1 MYIYIYF
8 FFFFSPFLLWLFIE
22 GSFEVKLSTKR
33 TDEATEVGRVR
44 EEKGRRKKSREE
56 NESEERRGKRA
67 KG

>member
-1 MYIYIYF
+1 MYIYIYIF
-8 FFFFSPFLLWLFIE
+8 LWLFIE
-22 GSFEVKLSTKR
+22 GSFEVNLSTKR